1 MRRLSVALIACMSLG
16 ATVAGAQTAGSRP
29 TLLAVSSGQAAHIT
43 LSGPVRDIVVGDPLV
58 ADVSVVN
65 ERTLVVLGKKAGA
78 TTLLAF
84 DARGQALADRQIV
97 VSAIPDQV
105 VVVQRG
111 AKATVYACGNRC
123 SSLTPDAP
131 AADAPPPADK

>member
-1 MRRLSVALIACMSLG
+1 MRRLSVVLLACTSLG
-16 ATVAGAQTAGSRP
+16 ATVANAQPLPPRP
-29 TLLAVSSGQAAHIT
+29 ALLAVSTGQAAHIS

-58 ADVSVVN
+58 ADVSIVN

-84 DARGQALADRQIV
+84 DARGQTLTDRQIV

-111 AKATVYACGNRC
+111 VKDTTYACGNRC
-123 SSLTPDAP
+123 SALTPP
-131 AADAPPPADK
+131 GADAPPPADK